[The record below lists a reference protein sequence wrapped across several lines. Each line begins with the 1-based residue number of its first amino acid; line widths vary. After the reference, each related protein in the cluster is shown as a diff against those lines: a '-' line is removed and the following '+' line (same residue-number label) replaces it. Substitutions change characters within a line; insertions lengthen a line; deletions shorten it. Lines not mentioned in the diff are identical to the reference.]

1 MQWCSCGM
9 CGKELR
15 RFIGRSRGWQARTGL
30 SCLEMVFFHTLCFFF
45 IFLVQHIHHV
55 TIYMFFADPVLC
67 KCWRM
72 TDECVRIYITFDV
85 LAWVRPS
92 SESANFIPR
101 WRPDPGRNVGRNE
114 YFCMSVTYIYGR
126 LVFKHQSMKKLFFYL
141 ILFSFVCLTVIRD
154 MYRFAVTGFYCA
166 TQGRV
171 QHSFVLTVCSAPS
184 VLYLSLGH
192 ISLA

>member
-1 MQWCSCGM
+1 MMQ
-9 CGKELR
+9 LR
-15 RFIGRSRGWQARTGL
+15 HVRQRTAQVYWQKSWMASPYRTKLLRDGVL
-30 SCLEMVFFHTLCFFF
+30 SHSLLLLHLPGQAHTPRNN
-45 IFLVQHIHHV
+45 IRV
-55 TIYMFFADPVLC
+55 FADPVLC

-72 TDECVRIYITFDV
+72 TDACVRIYITFDV

-126 LVFKHQSMKKLFFYL
+126 LAFKHQSMKKLFFYL
-141 ILFSFVCLTVIRD
+141 ILFSFVWLTVIRD

-171 QHSFVLTVCSAPS
+171 QHSFVLTVCAAPS

>member
-1 MQWCSCGM
+1 MPILFPDESQTGAGM
-9 CGKELR
+9 
-15 RFIGRSRGWQARTGL
+15 
-30 SCLEMVFFHTLCFFF
+30 LEEMN
-45 IFLVQHIHHV
+45 IFACPSL
-55 TIYMFFADPVLC
+55 IYMAG
-67 KCWRM
+67 W
-72 TDECVRIYITFDV
+72 
-85 LAWVRPS
+85 LA
-92 SESANFIPR
+92 
-101 WRPDPGRNVGRNE
+101 
-114 YFCMSVTYIYGR
+114 
-126 LVFKHQSMKKLFFYL
+126 FKHQSMKKLFFYL